1 MVTSAPGAQ
10 LLGRQRERE
19 VLDRLLEAARD
30 GHGGVLVVYGDPGVG
45 KTALL
50 ESTVEAA
57 SGFHVT
63 RAVGVEGEME
73 LAFAALQQ
81 LCSPS
86 LGLIE
91 HLPVPQREALE
102 VALGL
107 SAGRPPNPFLVG
119 LAVLSLLSEAAEEQ
133 PLLCLVDDAQWLD
146 RASASVLS
154 FVARRLLAEKVAIVF
169 AAREPIGALA
179 GVAELRVQP
188 LGHRDARALLESVL
202 SARLDERVLERIV
215 VETHGNPLALLELP
229 RGLTPAQLA
238 GGFGVPAALPLSARI
253 EESFTRRLARLP
265 GDARRLLLLAA
276 AEPLGDPALLWRA
289 AKLLGI
295 PETTARVVEP
305 EGLLALGGAVT
316 FRHPLVRSAMY
327 GAAAPDERR
336 DVHRALAEATDSEI
350 YPDRRAWHRA
360 QAAATPDEDVAA
372 ELERSAERAQAR
384 GGFAAA
390 AAFLERA
397 TELTPEESR
406 RSGRALVAAHTK
418 LQAGALDDALRLVA
432 TAESGVLSDLEQA
445 KAGLLRA
452 QISFASTRGS
462 DAALLLL
469 EAAERLREVD
479 PELARETYLE
489 ALEAAIF
496 AGPLAGP
503 GASSPEVAEAAK
515 TAPPTRKPRGLDLL
529 LDGLVALLTDTYA
542 AAVPILRETQRAF
555 GEGMSQDEQLR
566 WMWGGTAPPPRGSL
580 RAVAGS
586 RAVPP
591 AMHRG
596 TLCTRRPRRAPKA
609 WARTAP
615 CRPRRADR
623 SPVAVSERGA
633 STAGSASAAVRAR
646 SRFRAC
652 RPTPSP
658 TARPAAPAKG
668 SGPSPASRGFVD
680 AARPREVRSEH
691 RAGSACRSGSG
702 GRRAP
707 ARSGPFRAG
716 RPKSQAPVACPPAPG
731 HVWAQGR
738 QTRPHPAA
746 PQARPAR
753 HSPFAPEAV
762 EQRRLPRLAL
772 GDELAPRLGVAPQ
785 SGVVLVHIVE
795 QGVVLGT
802 PR

>member
-81 LCSPS
+81 LCSLS

-119 LAVLSLLSEAAEEQ
+119 LAVLSLLSEVAEEQ

-276 AEPLGDPALLWRA
+276 A
-289 AKLLGI
+289 KLLGI

-336 DVHRALAEATDSEI
+336 DV
-350 YPDRRAWHRA
+350 
-360 QAAATPDEDVAA
+360 
-372 ELERSAERAQAR
+372 
-384 GGFAAA
+384 
-390 AAFLERA
+390 
-397 TELTPEESR
+397 
-406 RSGRALVAAHTK
+406 
-418 LQAGALDDALRLVA
+418 
-432 TAESGVLSDLEQA
+432 
-445 KAGLLRA
+445 
-452 QISFASTRGS
+452 
-462 DAALLLL
+462 
-469 EAAERLREVD
+469 
-479 PELARETYLE
+479 
-489 ALEAAIF
+489 
-496 AGPLAGP
+496 
-503 GASSPEVAEAAK
+503 
-515 TAPPTRKPRGLDLL
+515 
-529 LDGLVALLTDTYA
+529 
-542 AAVPILRETQRAF
+542 
-555 GEGMSQDEQLR
+555 
-566 WMWGGTAPPPRGSL
+566 
-580 RAVAGS
+580 
-586 RAVPP
+586 
-591 AMHRG
+591 
-596 TLCTRRPRRAPKA
+596 
-609 WARTAP
+609 
-615 CRPRRADR
+615 
-623 SPVAVSERGA
+623 
-633 STAGSASAAVRAR
+633 
-646 SRFRAC
+646 
-652 RPTPSP
+652 
-658 TARPAAPAKG
+658 
-668 SGPSPASRGFVD
+668 
-680 AARPREVRSEH
+680 
-691 RAGSACRSGSG
+691 
-702 GRRAP
+702 
-707 ARSGPFRAG
+707 
-716 RPKSQAPVACPPAPG
+716 
-731 HVWAQGR
+731 
-738 QTRPHPAA
+738 
-746 PQARPAR
+746 
-753 HSPFAPEAV
+753 
-762 EQRRLPRLAL
+762 
-772 GDELAPRLGVAPQ
+772 
-785 SGVVLVHIVE
+785 
-795 QGVVLGT
+795 
-802 PR
+802 